1 MATFSQQ
8 FLANV
13 GRPQFAQGMFGL
25 GQAIGGIPGQLEQSR
40 LRQEMAQFD
49 TTTLAGRKG
58 MLQSQLEQA
67 KDPQQRLALGEKIS
81 QIEQQEQAEQL
92 KTTQTENVNNL
103 ANQIETELKDPELAK
118 LVRSGQVSVATG
130 RAEIQNFIKAKE
142 VAKRGKAAQ
151 LRYLTSIG
159 LGDSSLKAQV
169 DAGKYEGVSE
179 DSFARLVTNIQKTE
193 REETLLAELRK
204 KGENGQQV
212 AEELELGM
220 ITPSQI
226 SDRLQKLSAAEPT
239 TKYANKQRMVLDGKV
254 VWTADVTKP
263 GQDEFPGYMDPE
275 TKEWKPV
282 DADRLEKISEEQ
294 KQSLKDI
301 NNSNLDRAALY
312 LSKDP
317 NFTTLSPSDQDQ
329 AKFKFAFRVNELI
342 GKKEVEN
349 LDEAYEKAYEER
361 DQFQKEGWFAR
372 LFGSSEK
379 DSGTSVDRR
388 GRPKPKKDA
397 DEYIKEA
404 KQVPQQ

>member
-67 KDPQQRLALGEKIS
+67 EDPQQRLALGEKIS

-92 KTTQTENVNNL
+92 RTTQTENVKQL
-103 ANQIETELKDPELAK
+103 ANQIETELGDPELAD
-118 LVRSGQVSVATG
+118 LVRSEQVSVTQG
-130 RAEIQNFIKAKE
+130 RAEVKNYIKARE
-142 VAKRGKAAQ
+142 AAKRGKAAQ
-151 LRYLTSIG
+151 LRYLTSVG
-159 LGDSSLKAQV
+159 LGDSELKAQIE
-169 DAGKYEGVSE
+169 AGEYEGVDE
-179 DSFARLVTNIQKTE
+179 ASFARLVTNMQKTE
-193 REETLLAELRK
+193 KEQTLLTELRK
-204 KGENGQQV
+204 RGEVGQQV
-212 AEELELGM
+212 AEELELGI
-220 ITPSQI
+220 ITNSQI
-226 SDRLQKLSAAEPT
+226 TDRFQKISAGEPT

-301 NNSNLDRAALY
+301 DKSDLDIAARY

-317 NFTTLSPSDQDQ
+317 NFTALSPAEQDQ
-329 AKFKFAFRVNELI
+329 AKFKFALRLNELI
-342 GKKEVEN
+342 GKKEVDTLN
-349 LDEAYEKAYEER
+349 EAYEKAYGER
-361 DQFQKEGWFAR
+361 DQFQKEGWLAR